1 MKMKKYLDLSK
12 LDGKTIEQLKALIGE
27 EKLVAQRGR
36 SKFEKL
42 DTPKKGGI
50 NVISENGTVFFIS
63 IQDMPKYLAKQ
74 TVSKLIAG

>member
-27 EKLVAQRGR
+27 EKLIAQRGR

-50 NVISENGTVFFIS
+50 NVITNNGKIFFIS
-63 IQDMPKYLAKQ
+63 FENMPKYLSRS
-74 TVSKLIAG
+74 TISKLG